1 MKIEDLLPKN
11 DILDIKYEQLKKS
24 NDDWDNAC
32 KNCFKSENNDNQ
44 NEELQ
49 NFKKFVQDL
58 LKVVSG
64 DELAVADDTGFGDW
78 SNQID
83 GQTFYADSG
92 MVCVVEDTDK
102 LEKYLNKNDIELPIG
117 VAYVNIEDDA
127 TYQIDTS
134 NPNWSVVKIKSRNK
148 EIRSLGVKDFD

>member
-1 MKIEDLLPKN
+1 MKKVIVADPCYIISDKE
-11 DILDIKYEQLKKS
+11 
-24 NDDWDNAC
+24 WDGAC
-32 KNCFKSENNDNQ
+32 RYCFKSKTDDDQ
-44 NEELQ
+44 DEELQ
-49 NFKKFVQDL
+49 NFENFIQNL
-58 LKVVSG
+58 LRTISG
-64 DELAVADDTGFGDW
+64 DDKAVADSTGFGDW